1 MTPEEELTYYKKA
14 YKREKIARKEAER
27 ILESKAEKLFNV
39 NSKLLSLNINLEE
52 NLLQRTEQTKAA
64 EKEFSLLVE
73 SANVMIYKTDIEGN
87 LIFINPTGEKIS
99 GYSSEE
105 LIGKKFS
112 DIVKEGQKK
121 SMILFYKNQF
131 KNKLESTYNE
141 YPIITKSGKRVWIA
155 QNVQLIMKDDNYVG
169 FWVVATDI
177 TERIKSDN
185 ELKKSNDK
193 YKKLFDGA
201 FDGIIILDSNRRF
214 IEWNSKMET
223 LLGYS
228 AEELKGMHITK
239 ILHQEDV
246 NESKT
251 YLERLLKEGYYSNYI
266 GKIKNKFGKIIDIE
280 VNSRATYEHG
290 KITGSIDSV
299 RDITERITIEKAI
312 IRSEEKYRG
321 IIENLE
327 FGLLEVNLKG
337 IIEKAYP
344 SFCKLTG
351 YSEEELIGRNPYHLL
366 HPDFIPLLE
375 EKTRD
380 REKGISNVYEVKIK
394 QKYGDYKWVIISGAP
409 FYDELGN
416 HQGSIGVHIDISPQK
431 KMESDLLKAN
441 KEAKASSKAK
451 ELFLANMS
459 HEIRTPLNAVFG
471 LSNLLQNTDLNDDQ
485 IKYVKN
491 INNSAE
497 SLLLLVNDI
506 LDISKIE
513 SGKLEAIETVFNLR
527 KTLSTILSSSTYLAD
542 KKRLKLSFEI
552 DSSLDNTYNGDE
564 LKICQILINLINNS
578 IKFTSHGE
586 VILKLEKTS
595 DLDKSHQIKFSVKDT
610 GKGIA
615 EDALQTIFED
625 FSQED
630 NTISKKYG
638 GTGLGLSISKKLV
651 SILGGEL
658 KVDSIVDEGTNFYFE
673 IVLKKVNET
682 KAVKELVSLP
692 KLDWR
697 KIKIL
702 TVEDNPINQFVIE
715 STIKTWNGSTDIAC
729 NGEEALKMLNE
740 TDYHIILMDMQMPV
754 MDGLTTTKIIR
765 QELKSNIPII
775 AFTANALKKEKD
787 RCLAIGMDDYITK
800 PFKEDVLKL
809 KIYNLLIKDNQQD
822 STLFHD
828 LQPKEEEE
836 NLDPLFTINRL
847 EELSRGD
854 RKFIKKMLSI
864 FCDDSK
870 IQVNEM
876 TKSKDSDEIARLAH
890 KIKPSIDYISNTEM
904 KAMVRKIEQK
914 AFVQNPELLLE
925 FISKLNELINLAEIQ
940 SKDYN

>member
-1 MTPEEELTYYKKA
+1 MTSEEELTYYKKA
-14 YKREKIARKEAER
+14 YKREKLARKEAER
-27 ILESKAEKLFNV
+27 ILESKAEELYNV
-39 NSKLLSLNINLEE
+39 NNKLLSLNINLEE
-52 NLLQRTEQTKAA
+52 NLLQRTEHIRAA

-73 SANVMIYKTDIEGN
+73 SVNVMIYKTDIDGN

-99 GYSSEE
+99 GYSSQE

-112 DIVKEGQKK
+112 DIVREGQKK
-121 SMILFYKNQF
+121 KMIRFYKNQF

-141 YPIITKSGKRVWIA
+141 YPILTKSGERVWIA
-155 QNVQLIMKDDNYVG
+155 QNVQLIMKDDTYVG

-193 YKKLFDGA
+193 YKNLFDGA
-201 FDGIIILDSNRRF
+201 FDGVIRLDANRCF
-214 IEWNSKMET
+214 IEWNTKMET

-239 ILHQEDV
+239 VLHNEDIDS
-246 NESKT
+246 SKM
-251 YLERLLKEGYYSNYI
+251 YLNKLLRDGFYSNYI
-266 GKIKNKFGKIIDIE
+266 GRIKNKFGEIIHIE
-280 VNSRATYEHG
+280 VNSRATYEDG
-290 KITGSIDSV
+290 QITGSIDNV
-299 RDITERITIEKAI
+299 RDISERITLEKAI
-312 IRSEEKYRG
+312 VRSEEKYRG

-327 FGLLEVNLKG
+327 FGLLEVNLQG

-351 YSEEELIGRNPYHLL
+351 YTKEELVGRNPYHLL

-380 REKGISNVYEVKIK
+380 RENGISDVYEVKIK
-394 QKYGDYKWVIISGAP
+394 QKSGDYKWVIISGAP
-409 FYDELGN
+409 FYDELGK
-416 HQGSIGVHIDISPQK
+416 HQGSIGVHLDISAQK
-431 KMESDLLKAN
+431 KMEKDLVNAN
-441 KEAKASSKAK
+441 KEAEASSKAK

-471 LSNLLQNTDLNDDQ
+471 LSSLLKNTDLNDDQ

-513 SGKLEAIETVFNLR
+513 SGKLEANDTVFNLR
-527 KTLSTILSSSTYLAD
+527 KTLSTILSSTNYLAD

-552 DSSLDNTYNGDE
+552 DDNLDDTYDGDE
-564 LKICQILINLINNS
+564 LKICQVLINLINNA

-586 VILKLEKTS
+586 VILKLEKIS
-595 DLDKSHQIKFSVKDT
+595 DLDKSHRVKFSVKDT

-615 EDALQTIFED
+615 EDALETIFED

-651 SILGGEL
+651 SVIGGEL
-658 KVDSIVDEGTNFYFE
+658 NVESIVNEGTNFYFE
-673 IVLKKVNET
+673 IVLKRASGTPV
-682 KAVKELVSLP
+682 VKELLPLP
-692 KLDWR
+692 KLDW
-697 KIKIL
+697 KKVKIL
-702 TVEDNPINQFVIE
+702 TVEDNPVNQFVIE
-715 STIKTWNGSTDIAC
+715 STIKSWNGSTDIAC

-740 TDYHIILMDMQMPV
+740 TDYHIILMDMQMPI

-800 PFKEDVLKL
+800 PFKEELLKL
-809 KIYNLLIKDNQQD
+809 KIFNLLVKDNQQD
-822 STLFHD
+822 SILFND
-828 LQPKEEEE
+828 VKSINEEKSE
-836 NLDPLFTINRL
+836 PLFTIDKL
-847 EELSRGD
+847 KDLSRGD
-854 RKFIKKMLSI
+854 STFIKKMLSI
-864 FCDDSK
+864 FCDDGK
-870 IQVNEM
+870 IQMNQM
-876 TKSKDSDEIARLAH
+876 LKSKDSNEIARLAH
-890 KIKPSIDYISNTEM
+890 KIKPSIDYLSNDSM
-904 KAMVRKIEQK
+904 KSMVRKMEQQE
-914 AFVQNPELLLE
+914 FVQNPELLVD
-925 FISKLNELINLAEIQ
+925 FISKLKQLISLAETQ